1 MTVNSSLIFWPSHV
15 NRAIYRST
23 CRSLASEGT
32 IPELAQMKGKPFL
45 GALAAETL
53 TANTT
58 SLRQVLN
65 LARQD
70 RIELWLP
77 DGAGM
82 GVGDSCMKS
91 PHTHQPFQSSPA
103 AKKAA
108 TKGPHNNQ
116 PIKSAPAAKP
126 TAKKPVKR
134 SEPIP
139 PSSHSIR
146 GLFSRGLMHVGL

>member
-1 MTVNSSLIFWPSHV
+1 MTVKSSLILGPSHV
-15 NRAIYRST
+15 NRTIYGST

-77 DGAGM
+77 DGTGM
-82 GVGDSCMKS
+82 GLGDSCMKS
-91 PHTHQPFQSSPA
+91 PHTHQPFHSSPA
-103 AKKAA
+103 AQEGSHKGSTQQPAHQECPGSKA
-108 TKGPHNNQ
+108 
-116 PIKSAPAAKP
+116 
-126 TAKKPVKR
+126 
-134 SEPIP
+134 
-139 PSSHSIR
+139 HSQEA
-146 GLFSRGLMHVGL
+146 SQA